1 MVDSKEVLLQKVL
14 RGYAGYFNIKE
25 QVTIDGLPVAAEA
38 EFHSRD
44 EKYVLTKS
52 AQLWAALLLAP
63 VGGSR
68 APTCGSR
75 RPEW

>member
-1 MVDSKEVLLQKVL
+1 MTGEK
-14 RGYAGYFNIKE
+14 RGSLGEPIGKGEPFSP
-25 QVTIDGLPVAAEA
+25 L
-38 EFHSRD
+38 
-44 EKYVLTKS
+44 S